1 MFCQNCGKEL
11 PEGAGFCPECGAK
24 VAESVTSAPTPETV
38 VEVAPLMPET
48 GKAESMASET
58 AAATAAASGRE
69 KKIMHQEET
78 LQEKYFN
85 FQGRLNRKR
94 YIWRSIVLSLV
105 TCILAAVLAALL
117 GDSILS
123 LVVCSV
129 ISIAGFVA
137 GLSLCV
143 RRLHDLNR
151 SGLFWLLFFIP
162 IVDFFFAIY
171 VIFFKGTEGD
181 NQYGPDPL
189 AR

>member
-24 VAESVTSAPTPETV
+24 VAESVTPAPTPETV
-38 VEVAPLMPET
+38 VEVAPSTSET

-69 KKIMHQEET
+69 KKIMNQEET